1 MGKRVKRSLR
11 LLTRY
16 HHEVMDI
23 LIAEL
28 GEATL
33 RRSLLSA
40 SFDYTTQFS
49 GMGTAEAE
57 VSATNAPLCFAHV
70 LARLRS
76 LDSEQERVFA
86 TPRSD

>member
-57 VSATNAPLCFAHV
+57 AQRHQRATAFCSR
-70 LARLRS
+70 AR
-76 LDSEQERVFA
+76 
-86 TPRSD
+86 

>member
-57 VSATNAPLCFAHV
+57 AQRHQRATVFCSR
-70 LARLRS
+70 AR
-76 LDSEQERVFA
+76 
-86 TPRSD
+86 